1 MATPDSLQAA
11 PRSVRA
17 LEYVT
22 VAVVL
27 AYVGWTLPGV
37 RTVAGFDVAR
47 DGVLQGAGYVLV
59 TLLAVVW
66 AARRTADPAAA
77 PLAPA
82 GWLLV
87 AGIGLRTLGF
97 VLTLTFL
104 SRSDPLPYPSVA
116 DVAWVLSSI
125 AIIAGVVLR
134 IRTLAPRLSLLV
146 ALDALAA
153 SLVLVGLVVGVLSG
167 PVRTLAG
174 APGTQTGAIITN
186 VVYPIIDAALLVAL
200 AALVSAGRARLT
212 VADVLL
218 VLSVIGSVVVD
229 VTFFVLLAEGL
240 WRPGTLLGSVSLVST
255 AVLAVAVH
263 GAAAPAAVRRRLLG
277 DVPVPTL
284 RPGPVVPA
292 AFVGISLLG
301 LTVSSLG
308 GASPVTILCF
318 GLTGL
323 VAVVRGVRTFN
334 VDRDV
339 VGVALGAAT
348 TDLRQFQ
355 ALVEASSDLIGM
367 ADSDGNILYLNP
379 EGRRLL
385 RLPADRDVR
394 TLTVADVVPGAGEA
408 SFSKRWPLLLERGRW
423 EGEAE
428 LHPLDG
434 SEPVPVAISTFV
446 MYETETREP
455 FALATVQRDIRDL
468 RRQEAALRE
477 VADQRARL
485 LTRLVRAQEAERS
498 RIAADVHD
506 DSVQALAVVDLRMG
520 GLRRRIARAAPDL
533 LETVDDLQQAVS
545 SATDR
550 LRHLLFDLESPS
562 REAGLRAA
570 LSTAAEVIFTDT
582 DVAWQVNGDADLG
595 LGDAERI
602 TAYRVAMEAMVNAR
616 KHAGAD
622 HVTVSLQRG
631 AEELTVTVQDDGR
644 GIRPEDE
651 QERPGHQGLAS
662 MRDRVVV
669 AGGEL
674 QVGLTPEGGTEVRLS
689 LPARTVDDP
698 ARTALDDGPDLQ
710 ATPSPPPSP
719 PPSSSSGSTP

>member
-1 MATPDSLQAA
+1 MATPGSLTAA

-17 LEYVT
+17 LEYVA

-37 RTVAGFDVAR
+37 RPDAGFDVAR

-59 TLLAVVW
+59 TLLAVGW
-66 AARRTADPAAA
+66 AARRSADPAAA
-77 PLAPA
+77 PLSPA
-82 GWLLV
+82 AWLLV
-87 AGIGLRTLGF
+87 AGIGLRALGF

-153 SLVLVGLVVGVLSG
+153 SLVLVGLVVGVLSE
-167 PVRTLAG
+167 PVRTLAE
-174 APGTQTGAIITN
+174 APGTQTGAIVTN
-186 VVYPIIDAALLVAL
+186 MVYPIIDAALLVAL

-218 VLSVIGSVVVD
+218 ILSVIGSVVVD
-229 VTFFVLLAEGL
+229 VLFFVLLAEGL
-240 WRPGTLLGSVSLVST
+240 WRPGTLLGSLSLVST
-255 AVLAVAVH
+255 AVLAVALRR
-263 GAAAPAAVRRRLLG
+263 APAPEATRRRLLG

-292 AFVGISLLG
+292 AFVGISLLV
-301 LTVSSLG
+301 LTVSSLV
-308 GASPVTILCF
+308 GASPVTILCS
-318 GLTGL
+318 GLAGV
-323 VAVVRGVRTFN
+323 VAVVRGVRTFR
-334 VDRDV
+334 VDREV

-385 RLPADRDVR
+385 RMPADRDAR
-394 TLTVADVVPGAGEA
+394 SLSVADVAPGSGEA
-408 SFSKRWPLLLERGRW
+408 SFDKRWPLLLERGRW
-423 EGEAE
+423 EGESE
-428 LHPLDG
+428 LYPLDG
-434 SEPVPVAISTFV
+434 SQPVPVAISTFV
-446 MYETETREP
+446 MYDTETREP
-455 FALATVQRDIRDL
+455 FALATVQRDIRDI
-468 RRQEAALRE
+468 RRQEEALRDI
-477 VADQRARL
+477 ADQRARL
-485 LTRLVRAQEAERS
+485 LNRLVRAQEAERS
-498 RIAADVHD
+498 QIAADVHD

-520 GLRRRIARAAPDL
+520 VLRRRIARAAPDL
-533 LETVDDLQQAVS
+533 LETVDDVHQAVS

-570 LSTAAEVIFTDT
+570 LASAAEVVFADT
-582 DVAWQVNGDADLG
+582 DVVWQVTGDADLG

-602 TAYRVAMEAMVNAR
+602 TAYRVAKEAMVNAR
-616 KHAGAD
+616 KHAGAE
-622 HVTVSLQRG
+622 HVIVSLSRG
-631 AEELTVTVQDDGR
+631 DEELTVTVRDDGR
-644 GIRPEDE
+644 GIRAEDE
-651 QERPGHQGLAS
+651 RDRPGHQGLAS
-662 MRDRVVV
+662 MRDRALV
-669 AGGEL
+669 AGGRL
-674 QVGLTPEGGTEVRLS
+674 RVGPTPEGGTEVRLS
-689 LPARTVDDP
+689 LPAGPIPDP
-698 ARTALDDGPDLQ
+698 ALTAPDDGQDSSAAPL
-710 ATPSPPPSP
+710 ATRP
-719 PPSSSSGSTP
+719 